1 MTETRKP
8 WRGVHVATALP
19 FNEDFSV
26 DFDAY
31 AEHVRFLA
39 NAGCDGVA
47 PNGSLGEYQTLSEE
61 ERGRVISTA
70 VEAAPEGFTVMAGV
84 GAYSALQSV
93 KWAEQAAEAGAS
105 SLMLLPPNAYR
116 ANEDEVVEHYRRVAA
131 VGLPIV
137 AYNNPIDTKVDL
149 TPQLI
154 ARLHGEGLIV
164 GVKEFT
170 GDVRRAYEIK
180 ELAPEVDLLIG
191 TDDTVV
197 EMGLA
202 GAVGWVAGY
211 PNAIPESTLELYR
224 LSTSG
229 DVADLARAR
238 TSAAPTRSRNLPRR
252 WTCSSVPTTPSS
264 KWAWPVPWAGWP
276 ATRTPSRSPHLSC
289 TASPPRAT
297 FLLAL
302 PAPLGQQ
309 DRIRPGHQAVHGH
322 RGPAGRSVPPPARPP
337 ERSSPG
343 RSYQGHRS
351 SPRQGLQISKTKG
364 LGPSSTAV
372 TCLRDLVAAVNGDN
386 RTRRIPVLRKGA
398 HRERSH
404 RVGRPATEA
413 VHIVRV

>member
-1 MTETRKP
+1 MTETRMP
-8 WRGVHVATALP
+8 WHGVHVATALP

-70 VEAAPEGFTVMAGV
+70 VEAAPQGFTVMAGV

-116 ANEDEVVEHYRRVAA
+116 ANDDEVVDHYRRVAA

-180 ELAPEVDLLIG
+180 ELAPEVDLIIG

-238 TSAAPTRSRNLPRR
+238 EIYTDLHSLLR
-252 WTCSSVPTTPSS
+252 WDS
-264 KWAWPVPWAGWP
+264 KTEFVQ
-276 ATRTPSRSPHLSC
+276 SIKLSMDIVGLRGGAC
-289 TASPPRAT
+289 RPPRG
-297 FLLAL
+297 
-302 PAPLGQQ
+302 PLTAEA
-309 DRIRPGHQAVHGH
+309 HA
-322 RGPAGRSVPPPARPP
+322 
-337 ERSSPG
+337 
-343 RSYQGHRS
+343 
-351 SPRQGLQISKTKG
+351 
-364 LGPSSTAV
+364 AV
-372 TCLRDLVAAVNGDN
+372 TRD
-386 RTRRIPVLRKGA
+386 
-398 HRERSH
+398 
-404 RVGRPATEA
+404 TEA
-413 VHIVRV
+413 ALAKGYK